1 MDADLLTA
9 HPFCRDF
16 WPEHMARL
24 AAMASEARFQP
35 DELIFHEGDC
45 SSLFYLLVSG
55 NVALE
60 VEAPGRA
67 VRVTTLYAGQALG
80 WSSVTG
86 ETSKQ
91 FQARALEPV
100 HALAFDGAR
109 LRHACEEDFALGFAF
124 MRAIATVLSGR
135 LHAVREQLVE
145 VYTPVAL

>member
-1 MDADLLTA
+1 MNVDLLNT
-9 HPFCRDF
+9 HPFCRGF
-16 WPEHMARL
+16 WPEHITRL
-24 AAMASEARFQP
+24 TAMASEARFEP
-35 DELIFHEGDC
+35 GELIFHEGDC

-60 VEAPGRA
+60 VAAPGRA
-67 VRVTTLYAGQALG
+67 VRVMTLFAGEALG
-80 WSSVTG
+80 WSSVAG

-91 FQARALEPV
+91 FQARALEPL

-145 VYTPVAL
+145 VYTPVAV